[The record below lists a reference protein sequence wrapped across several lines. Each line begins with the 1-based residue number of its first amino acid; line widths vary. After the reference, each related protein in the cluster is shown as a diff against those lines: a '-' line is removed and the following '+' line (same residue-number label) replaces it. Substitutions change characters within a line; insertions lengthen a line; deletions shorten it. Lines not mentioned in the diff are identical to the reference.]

1 MRMCRENEQNPDA
14 IRPERR
20 GDSGRFHA
28 GAAGRGADRSW
39 NPVEKALFTLTIDHG
54 VKPENG
60 SYAFAILPGA
70 TPEET
75 ANWKSGRILANDDT
89 CQAVEFNDGTVGAI
103 FQAPGKLGRFETK
116 APGAFLIEKKQVF
129 AADPTARLSE
139 IRIALDGVSRRVRLP
154 GGEQTGSSVATGF

>member
-1 MRMCRENEQNPDA
+1 M
-14 IRPERR
+14 
-20 GDSGRFHA
+20 
-28 GAAGRGADRSW
+28 
-39 NPVEKALFTLTIDHG
+39 EKALFTLTIDHG

-75 ANWKSGRILANDDT
+75 ANWNRGKFLVNNDT

-103 FQAPGKLGRFETK
+103 FHAPGKLGRFETK
-116 APGAFLIEKKQVF
+116 APGVFLIGKKRVV
-129 AADPTARLSE
+129 AADPSARLPE
-139 IRIALDGVSRRVRLP
+139 ITLVLDGVSRRVRLP

>member
-89 CQAVEFNDGTVGAI
+89 VGAI

-116 APGAFLIEKKQVF
+116 APGAFLIEKKQVL